1 MTSKAG
7 CESQWMTLVRSVARR
22 TRITQAVLLV
32 LLLLAS
38 PAVGQPQTAPVPL
51 PDTPVGRLARR
62 LVAALNSGETAV
74 QRSFLAAG
82 LDSVALK
89 EGPDDWLRDFTYLY
103 AQTGGLDVV
112 QVLPPK
118 TPDELRFT
126 MRSRRGA
133 YWVRMQTRLS
143 PREPAKLFGYSYG
156 RVESPDTE
164 KQYEWPQGPAT
175 ERALVHEVER
185 QAAHAAATDQYS
197 GVVLVAKNGHILFHQ
212 AYGLADQAR
221 RLPNRTNTRFNLGSL
236 NKMFTSVAIAQ
247 LVQAG
252 KLSFRDTLANVLP
265 NYPNRATARKIT
277 IHQLLT
283 HTAGLGDI
291 FKREYFQNPAQYR
304 TLASYLP
311 LFANDSLGFRPG
323 EGWAYSNAGFL
334 VLGLIIEKVSGQTYF
349 DYVREHIF
357 KPAGMSGAHSFER
370 DAAGSNRAIGY
381 QRPPV
386 FDPLH
391 VQPRQPNTQTLAG
404 EGSSAGGGYSTAT
417 DLLHFSH
424 ALQQHKLLNAD
435 LTAAVTSGKVATDR
449 GAGVQYGYGFFDTA
463 LAGRHVVGHG
473 GGAPG
478 LNADLKMCWPRGY
491 TVIVLSNYDAPA
503 ATRLSQQIMDFLLRQ

>member
-1 MTSKAG
+1 MN
-7 CESQWMTLVRSVARR
+7 LVRSLAWRIR
-22 TRITQAVLLV
+22 TVQTLLSV

-38 PAVGQPQTAPVPL
+38 EAVGQPQAAPTPL
-51 PDTPVGRLARR
+51 PDTPVGQLARR
-62 LVAALNSGETAV
+62 LVAALNSGETVV
-74 QRSFLAAG
+74 QRGFLAVG
-82 LDSVALK
+82 LDSVALR

-103 AQTGGLDVV
+103 AQTRGLDVV
-112 QVLPPK
+112 QVLP
-118 TPDELRFT
+118 TQAPDELRFIL
-126 MRSRRGA
+126 RSRRGD

-156 RVESPDTE
+156 RVESPDIE
-164 KQYEWPQGPAT
+164 KQYGWPQRPVA
-175 ERALVHEVER
+175 ERTLVQEVER

-197 GVVLVAKNGHILFHQ
+197 GVVLVAKNGRVLLHQ

-221 RLPNRTNTRFNLGSL
+221 GFSNRTNTQFNLGSL

-252 KLSFRDTLANVLP
+252 KLSFQDTLANVLP
-265 NYPNRATARKIT
+265 EYPNRTIARRIT

-291 FKREYFQNPAQYR
+291 FKREYFQHPAQYR

-311 LFANDSLGFRPG
+311 LFANDSLGFKPG
-323 EGWAYSNAGFL
+323 QGWAYSNAGFI
-334 VLGLIIEKVSGQTYF
+334 VLGLIIEKVSGQSYF
-349 DYVREHIF
+349 DYVRAHIF
-357 KPAGMSGAHSFER
+357 QPAGMTATDSFER
-370 DAAGSNRAIGY
+370 DAAVPSRAIGY
-381 QRPPV
+381 QRPSV

-391 VQPRQPNTQTLAG
+391 VQPRQPSSPTLAG
-404 EGSSAGGGYSTAT
+404 KGSSAGGGYSTAK
-417 DLLHFSH
+417 DLFRFSQV
-424 ALQQHKLLNAD
+424 LQRHKLLNAE
-435 LTAAVTSGKVATDR
+435 LTAMVTSGKVSTDR
-449 GAGVQYGYGFFDTA
+449 GASSQYGYGFFNTE

-478 LNADLKMCWPRGY
+478 LNADIKMVWPRGY

-503 ATRLSQQIMDFLLRQ
+503 ATRLSQQITDFLLRQ